1 MKKLLYLFLAISII
15 SCGGD
20 DDENS
25 STNFLSIYNGIT
37 WAEPG
42 PFEGQYVRYWYNFS
56 PNGFY
61 EGEAYSADGE
71 SVDCGTNYLAWGA
84 NNSGYSFEVIE
95 NSSEILR
102 LFFTE
107 TDGQYNYEATITYTV
122 SSDGN
127 SLIEEYTDDE
137 FGTSYSTYVRD
148 SSFTCP

>member
-1 MKKLLYLFLAISII
+1 MKKLLYLFLAITLI

-20 DDENS
+20 DDENN
-25 STNFLSIYNGIT
+25 STNFLSIYDGIT
-37 WAEPG
+37 WVEPG
-42 PFEGQYVRYWYNFS
+42 SIDGYRLWVKFS

-61 EGEAYSADGE
+61 DSEAYSDGE
-71 SVDCGTNYLAWGA
+71 SFDCGEDFYAWES
-84 NNSGYSFEVIE
+84 NNLGYSYEVIE

-127 SLIEEYTDDE
+127 SLTEEYSDDI
-137 FGTSYSTYVRD
+137 GTSYSTYVRD
-148 SSFTCP
+148 SSFPCP